1 MREEYSKWYTGYLS
15 RNFEMLTIGHAGI
28 PIILFPTSMG
38 KYHQNKD
45 FKLIESIRW
54 YIEQGMVKVYC
65 PDSIDSKSW
74 YNKAIH
80 PHDRVQTHLAYERV
94 IMNEVVYRARVE
106 TQQPKVIFAGCSF
119 GGFHAANFAFK
130 FPYDTSYLF
139 SMSGA
144 FDIRMFL
151 NGFYNETCYFNNPI
165 DYMGG
170 LGHGSML
177 AAIQNMGIALGCA
190 QYDGCKEDNYNL
202 SRILNQKGINH
213 WLDVRPGSH
222 DWPVWRDMF
231 PHYLSM
237 VQY

>member
-1 MREEYSKWYTGYLS
+1 MREEYTRWYTGYLS
-15 RNFEMLTIGHAGI
+15 TNMEMLSFGHAGI

-38 KYHQNKD
+38 KYYQNKD

-54 YIEQGMVKVYC
+54 YIEKGLVKVYC
-65 PDSIDSKSW
+65 PDSIDSRSW
-74 YNKAIH
+74 YNKRIH
-80 PHDRVQTHLAYERV
+80 PLDRVRTHLAYERM

-106 TQQPKVIFAGCSF
+106 TSQPKVIFAGCSF
-119 GGFHAANFAFK
+119 GGYHAANFAFK

-151 NGFYNETCYFNNPI
+151 DGFYNETCYFNNPVDFI
-165 DYMGG
+165 GG
-170 LGHGSML
+170 LQAGSMWHG
-177 AAIQNMGIALGCA
+177 IKHMGIALGCA
-190 QYDGCKEDNYNL
+190 EYDSCKGDNYNL
-202 SRILNQKGINH
+202 SNILNMKGIPH
-213 WLDVRPGSH
+213 WLDVRAGSH
-222 DWPVWRDMF
+222 DWPVWREMF